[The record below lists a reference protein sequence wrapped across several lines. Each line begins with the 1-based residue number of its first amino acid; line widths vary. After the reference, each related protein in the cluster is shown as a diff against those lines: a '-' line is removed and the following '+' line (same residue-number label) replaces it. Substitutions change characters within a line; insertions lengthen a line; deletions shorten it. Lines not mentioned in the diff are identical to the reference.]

1 MKAEPSSPGRRLT
14 PARLRALM
22 QVVEDGS
29 FAAAARSLGVTH
41 AAVAQQVREFEADQ
55 GVRLFDRVDG
65 ALRPTPLCRELCE
78 IGARIREAE
87 RDAERILD
95 RRDGAG
101 RQKLRVGLGN
111 SMPGVA
117 LIGAVVE
124 AYRTLSVTVVSGSH
138 QDVLTAVLRRDV
150 DVGILPDVPADPRF
164 RRATLLRQEVV
175 AIAATD
181 RFERRSERMSLAE
194 LANRP
199 LIFRSRGSST
209 QRVVDRAFR
218 RAGLD
223 PAPVLTADSRD
234 TVYEAVAIGIGIGFM
249 WRHGTYRTDTVRRI
263 AVPELEPGAEEVV
276 FALSDERN
284 PVIDLVFGAISL
296 WRRSPIPGELDTHLT
311 SAQSPN
317 STPLPHSGIS

>member
-1 MKAEPSSPGRRLT
+1 MKAAPSSPVRRLT

-29 FAAAARSLGVTH
+29 FAAAARHLGVSH
-41 AAVAQQVREFEADQ
+41 AAVAQQIREFEAEH
-55 GVRLFDRVDG
+55 GIRLFDRVDG
-65 ALRPTPLCRELCE
+65 ALRPTPVCRELCE
-78 IGARIREAE
+78 VGERIREAE
-87 RDAERILD
+87 REAARILD

-101 RQKLRVGLGN
+101 RQRLRVGLGN

-124 AYRTLSVTVVSGSH
+124 HYRALSVTVVSGSH
-138 QDVLTAVLRRDV
+138 QDILAAVLRRDV
-150 DVGILPDVPADPRF
+150 DVGILPDVPPDPRF

-175 AIAATD
+175 AIAASD
-181 RFERRSERMSLAE
+181 RFDPRTETMSLDE
-194 LANRP
+194 LSRRP

-284 PVIDLVFGAISL
+284 PVVDLVFSTASL
-296 WRRSPIPGELDTHLT
+296 WRPATGPRGVRSDARLAA
-311 SAQSPN
+311 SAV
-317 STPLPHSGIS
+317 